1 MQTKYLTILG
11 ATAAAAASVSTR
23 DVKHVDVVHIFQT
36 LHVTN
41 QVPNFSPNKR
51 SINALFARGSDDECQ
66 SSATSIL
73 RAFPTPT
80 GRLRNFLSTAGTPSD
95 SCTLEAPS
103 SISSELMSYYTTLAE
118 WEMDKGDDLIKF
130 VQNCASQDDLDEI
143 NEELGGSECSV
154 LGTVIFT
161 AASTTKTV
169 NMETALPNYTPL
181 TLPTTVNDAGFA
193 RGISKFAAAAAA
205 GVAGFM
211 IAA

>member
-1 MQTKYLTILG
+1 MQTKYLSILG

-41 QVPNFSPNKR
+41 QVPNFTPNKR
-51 SINALFARGSDDECQ
+51 SINALFARDSNDKCQ

-73 RAFPTPT
+73 RTFPTPT
-80 GRLRNFLSTAGTPSD
+80 GSLRNYLNAAETPRD
-95 SCTLEAPS
+95 SCTLEVPS
-103 SISSELMSYYTTLAE
+103 SISSDLMSYYTTLVN
-118 WEMDKGDDLIKF
+118 WEMDKGDDLVKF

-143 NEELGGSECSV
+143 NKELGGSECSV
-154 LGTVIFT
+154 LGTIIFT

-169 NMETALPNYTPL
+169 NIETAFPNYTPI
-181 TLPTTVNDAGFA
+181 TLPTAVNDAGFA

-211 IAA
+211 MAA